1 MHAHIKGAVGL
12 AGIALVLAACAAPP
26 LEPLALTPA
35 GPVSIEVGQGIDF
48 TASPIPNGVDWS
60 VDGVDG
66 GSAAVGTISAAGSYT
81 APARVPSP
89 AVVDVRATDAIDA
102 SRSAAA
108 AVTITAPGTMYVLD
122 DDIVYVYGD
131 VDTVDGDVAPDRT
144 FTLDGLDALDD
155 FSDLLVVPSLDLAF
169 VTASPAVVS
178 APTIARVPNISSAS
192 GVLTAFT
199 PFDIDG
205 YGLASGVAYDET
217 RDVLY
222 VAVRGAL
229 LAYADASTAA
239 AGSTPDRVVTGANYT
254 AVLPSSD
261 VRIRL
266 DAAADR
272 LFVSSPAGDIGVF
285 DQASTL
291 DGNVGPTRTISIDQ
305 ANVSYVW
312 GLAYDAGRDELYV
325 GDQRVGTAIY
335 VIEDA
340 STASGSVAP
349 TRTLGGPT
357 NPLASP
363 SQISYDALNDRLAVV
378 LTVVGFA
385 IFDDVSTLDGD
396 VAPDRVVTGPSL
408 PLISGSWGGF
418 LDPTQ

>member
-1 MHAHIKGAVGL
+1 MRLRTKGL
-12 AGIALVLAACAAPP
+12 SGIAALSFVLAACATSPQP
-26 LEPLALTPA
+26 LTISPSGPLSV
-35 GPVSIEVGQGIDF
+35 GVDESIAF
-48 TASPIPNGVDWS
+48 TASPIPNGVAWS
-60 VDGVDG
+60 VDGVAG
-66 GSAAVGTISAAGSYT
+66 GSAATGTISADGAFT
-81 APARVPSP
+81 APARVPSEP
-89 AVVDVRATDAIDA
+89 VVEVRATDAVDA
-102 SRSAAA
+102 TRNDSA
-108 AVTITAPGTMYVLD
+108 AVTITAPGTMYLLD
-122 DDIVYVYGD
+122 NGIVYVYGD

-144 FTLDGLDALDD
+144 FRLDGVDELDN

-169 VTASPAVVS
+169 ATVVPNVVTDPAIV
-178 APTIARVPNISSAS
+178 RVPAISSAT
-192 GVLTAFT
+192 GVLTTFT

-205 YGLASGVAYDET
+205 YQFASGVAYDEI
-217 RDVLY
+217 RDILY
-222 VAVRGAL
+222 VTVIGAL
-229 LAYADASTAA
+229 LAYEDASTAA

-266 DAAADR
+266 DASADR
-272 LFVSSPAGDIGVF
+272 LFLSSPDGDIAVF

-291 DGNVGPTRTISIDQ
+291 DGNVGPTRTIAIDQ
-305 ANVSYVW
+305 PDLYYLW

-325 GDQRVGTAIY
+325 GDQRSGTAIY

-349 TRTLGGPT
+349 ARTLGGPT

-396 VAPDRVVTGPSL
+396 VAPDRLVGGPLL
-408 PLISGSWGGF
+408 PLDGGSWGGF